1 MKQKV
6 VKLIAVLCYWL
17 GFDTL
22 FYFLNKK
29 AKRIITFHNVIPA
42 SLLPQG
48 RSIGLTDTEESFHM
62 KIRILKSRFDI
73 SIDLLDSKTAT
84 ITFDDGYVNQSEIAG
99 RILKKEGNLP
109 AIIFAAGRM
118 IGNTTPS
125 DALVVDLLL
134 HWVQLA
140 PNGAYR
146 LTCGC
151 AVVSHFEMITEN
163 RQKIWQEVIWPS
175 FCKDSVTKGRTLLN
189 ELDDQYSV
197 KNVFA
202 SCSLD
207 YLRLRM
213 TGISEADIRELE
225 NKGWNIGWH
234 TQEHYPLSKLSSDEK
249 QKEIANSPADM
260 KAVVFSYPYG
270 ELDSV
275 DAECLE
281 IVQVANYPFAVSNV
295 GVHNELMSKYFI
307 PRMTLDG
314 NFYRCHM
321 ELSGLEYFMKTRKL
335 LPRLK

>member
-6 VKLIAVLCYWL
+6 VKFVAVLCYWL
-17 GFDTL
+17 GFDAL

-48 RSIGLTDTEESFHM
+48 KFIGLTDTEESFHM
-62 KIRILKSRFDI
+62 KIRILKSRFSI
-73 SIDLLDSKTAT
+73 GIDLLDFKTAT
-84 ITFDDGYVNQSEIAG
+84 ITFDDGYVNQSEVAG
-99 RILKKEGNLP
+99 RILKEEGDLP
-109 AIIFAAGRM
+109 AIIFVAGRM
-118 IGNTTPS
+118 LGNTIPS
-125 DALVVDLLL
+125 NALVVDLLL

-140 PNGAYR
+140 PNGVYR

-151 AVVSHFEMITEN
+151 AVVSHFKMITEN

-175 FCKDSVTKGRTLLN
+175 FCKDSVTKGGALLN

-202 SCSLD
+202 SCNPD

-213 TGISEADIRELE
+213 TGISEVDIRELK

-249 QKEIANSPADM
+249 REEIVNSPTEM
-260 KAVVFSYPYG
+260 RAVVFSYPYG

-275 DAECLE
+275 DVECLE
-281 IVQVANYPFAVSNV
+281 IVQLANYPFAVSNV
-295 GVHNELMSKYFI
+295 DAHNELMSRYFI

-321 ELSGLEYFMKTRKL
+321 ELSGLGYFMKTRKL